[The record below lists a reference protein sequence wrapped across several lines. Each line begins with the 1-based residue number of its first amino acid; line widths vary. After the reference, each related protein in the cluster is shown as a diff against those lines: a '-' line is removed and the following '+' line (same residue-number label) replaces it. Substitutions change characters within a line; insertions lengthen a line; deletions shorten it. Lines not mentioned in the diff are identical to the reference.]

1 MNRATHSKDVQDY
14 RLDELEDDYETLVKL
29 TYRLA
34 LRHED
39 FRQELQ
45 KSREETKQGLIDFS
59 DLLHSRFFWLT
70 LALLAGLCILGVLG
84 ITTWTNPLA
93 PASRPGRSGNRPSSA
108 SPHLKTGP
116 TSCASEVNLTWWTIG
131 SGRST

>member
-1 MNRATHSKDVQDY
+1 MNRATHSKDAQDY

-45 KSREETKQGLIDFS
+45 KSREETKQGLVDLG
-59 DLLHSRFFWLT
+59 DLLHSRFFWLA
-70 LALLAGLCILGVLG
+70 LALMVGLFIVVILVVDFRMDLAQLLG
-84 ITTWTNPLA
+84 A
-93 PASRPGRSGNRPSSA
+93 
-108 SPHLKTGP
+108 
-116 TSCASEVNLTWWTIG
+116 
-131 SGRST
+131 

>member
-1 MNRATHSKDVQDY
+1 MNRTAQSKDVQDY

-45 KSREETKQGLIDFS
+45 KSREETKQHFNDLS

-70 LALLAGLCILGVLG
+70 LALMAGLFIVAILVVDFRMDLARLLG
-84 ITTWTNPLA
+84 A
-93 PASRPGRSGNRPSSA
+93 
-108 SPHLKTGP
+108 
-116 TSCASEVNLTWWTIG
+116 
-131 SGRST
+131 